1 MAAAEAGKGCSRW
14 TMTCLAVSLLVSA
27 SCLGSYV
34 AVARTTIE
42 YLPGFD
48 GRLPFKFETGYVGV
62 GEREDVQLFYYFFE
76 SENSPEEAPLLLWLT
91 GGPGCSTISAIF
103 YENGPIQFE
112 EVKFNGSLPRLTS
125 RPYAWTEVVNLIYVD
140 MPVGTGF
147 SYSVTGGSHS
157 SDTIASHHA
166 NEFLRKWIIGHP
178 KFISNP
184 VYLAGDSYSGLT
196 LPVYFDQMS
205 KGNDQ
210 GVEPFINLK
219 GYLLG
224 NAVTDH
230 TFDDNSGV
238 PYAHGLGLISDELYE
253 SLVSSC
259 GGKYQFT
266 FATSYE
272 CMTNLSAY
280 YESVAGLNTV
290 HILEPLCG
298 FGSLFPREILVG
310 ARRSLYFKDIPIK
323 PMQPKPS
330 LGDFACRTDGYILA
344 AVWFNDLRV
353 REALGVRKVN
363 KFLAFSSP
371 YPICGGHLGFARKVV
386 SECLI
391 RAVQNSGNFD
401 MRIWGHIKYRL
412 LGTTGMWVR
421 CNYGLNYTNDNPS
434 SLPYHLK
441 FSAKGYRSLIYSGD
455 HDMVVPFLGTQA
467 WIRSLNFSIVD
478 DWRSWHVEGQVAG
491 FTRTYSNRMTFATV
505 KGAGHTAPEY
515 KPKECAAMF
524 KRWLRGEPL

>member
-1 MAAAEAGKGCSRW
+1 MAAAEAAKGCSRW

-27 SCLGSYV
+27 SCLESYV
-34 AVARTTIE
+34 ALARTTIE
-42 YLPGFD
+42 YLPGFN

-76 SENSPEEAPLLLWLT
+76 SENNPEEAPLLLWLT

-112 EVKFNGSLPRLTS
+112 EVKYNGSLPRLTS
-125 RPYAWTEVVNLIYVD
+125 RPYSWTEVVNLIYVD

-147 SYSVTGGSHS
+147 SYSVTGAASHS

-196 LPVYFDQMS
+196 LPVYFDQLS

-210 GVEPFINLK
+210 GVEPIINLK

-230 TFDDNSGV
+230 TFEENSGI

-253 SLVSSC
+253 SLVSTC
-259 GGKYQFT
+259 GGNYQFT
-266 FATSYE
+266 LATSYE
-272 CMTNLSAY
+272 CMTNLGAF
-280 YESVAGLNTV
+280 YESLAGVNTV
-290 HILEPLCG
+290 HILEPVCG
-298 FGSLFPREILVG
+298 FGSLFPRETLVG
-310 ARRSLYFKDIPIK
+310 ARRSLYFKEIPIK
-323 PMQPKPS
+323 PIQPKPS
-330 LGDFACRTDGYILA
+330 LGDFACRADGYTLA

-353 REALGVRKVN
+353 REALGVRK
-363 KFLAFSSP
+363 
-371 YPICGGHLGFARKVV
+371 
-386 SECLI
+386 
-391 RAVQNSGNFD
+391 
-401 MRIWGHIKYRL
+401 
-412 LGTTGMWVR
+412 GTTGLWVR
-421 CNYGLNYTNDNPS
+421 CNYALNYTNDNPS

-441 FSAKGYRSLIYSGD
+441 FSAKGYRFLIYSGD
-455 HDMVVPFLGTQA
+455 HDLVVPFVGTQA
-467 WIRSLNFSIVD
+467 WIRSLNYSIVD